1 MFGLRMMPLLLLV
14 GLALPGA
21 VRAASNPAVYGW
33 IEKGLIMPS
42 GVAVKMKLDTG
53 ALTSSLDARDLRHF
67 KRDGKSWV
75 RFTLQVT
82 DANTDRQ
89 VSQTLE
95 RPVEHMVTVRGAGGM
110 EQRPT
115 VTMSI
120 CLGDKVYEE
129 WFTLRDRSKMI
140 YPVLLGRR
148 LLAVLGAVD
157 SSRTFTVQPSCR

>member
-1 MFGLRMMPLLLLV
+1 MIRLRMIPLLLA
-14 GLALPGA
+14 GFALPA
-21 VRAASNPAVYGW
+21 LAAPVPAIYGW
-33 IEKGLIMPS
+33 IEKGLIIPS

-67 KRDGKSWV
+67 KRDGKPWV

-148 LLAVLGAVD
+148 LLADLGAVD

>member
-1 MFGLRMMPLLLLV
+1 MIRLRMIPLLLA
-14 GLALPGA
+14 GFALPA
-21 VRAASNPAVYGW
+21 FAAPAPAIYGW

-67 KRDGKSWV
+67 KRDGKPWV

-148 LLAVLGAVD
+148 LLADLGAVD

>member
-1 MFGLRMMPLLLLV
+1 
-14 GLALPGA
+14 
-21 VRAASNPAVYGW
+21 
-33 IEKGLIMPS
+33 MPS

-110 EQRPT
+110 DSAPRSPCPSAW
-115 VTMSI
+115 VTRCM
-120 CLGDKVYEE
+120 
-129 WFTLRDRSKMI
+129 RSGSPCAI
-140 YPVLLGRR
+140 AAR
-148 LLAVLGAVD
+148 
-157 SSRTFTVQPSCR
+157 

>member
-1 MFGLRMMPLLLLV
+1 MIRLRMIPLLLA
-14 GLALPGA
+14 GFALPA
-21 VRAASNPAVYGW
+21 IAAPAPTIYGW

-67 KRDGKSWV
+67 KRDGKPWV

-148 LLAVLGAVD
+148 LLADLGAVD